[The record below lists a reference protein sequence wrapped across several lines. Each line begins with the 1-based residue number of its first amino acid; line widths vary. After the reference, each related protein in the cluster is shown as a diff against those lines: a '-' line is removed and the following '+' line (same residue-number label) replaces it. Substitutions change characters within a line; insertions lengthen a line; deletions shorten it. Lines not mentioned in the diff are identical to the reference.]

1 MEYMFILLSVVTAR
15 LEALAWCM
23 TANEDGSVQGF
34 QEFCLAYINTFQRQ
48 SRRTQWHR
56 SLLPFPV
63 KNQTK
68 IR

>member
-1 MEYMFILLSVVTAR
+1 
-15 LEALAWCM
+15 M